1 MPRRASHLGKTLFV
15 LILLAAPLAAHLA
28 LVTQRGAMV
37 ASSLVAVQSVMVCWI
52 ALAAVRR
59 TLQLLACG
67 FVFLLVVL
75 LSRQID
81 GGPLVAAAVPHAMAY
96 LALLALFLASLRPG
110 HEPVVTILA
119 RRSRGFLPP
128 EIMRYTRRVTWLWC
142 GFFLA
147 QVVASLLLM
156 WFAPWTVWSWFIN
169 LCNLPLVFVMI
180 CGEYAYRQWRH
191 AARPPERL
199 VDMLRIFRQVQAVP
213 VNEEN

>member
-37 ASSLVAVQSVMVCWI
+37 PSSLVAVQSVMVCWI

-110 HEPVVTILA
+110 HEPVVAILA

>member
-15 LILLAAPLAAHLA
+15 VILLAAPLAAHLA

-199 VDMLRIFRQVQAVP
+199 VDMLRILRQVRAVP